1 MTRRIR
7 ELQWHIKQH
16 LYEFIKKFG
25 IELLIVENALSI
37 PMNIPLG
44 LALTEL
50 IARPDFQRSVTIM
63 IFHGNVNDFW

>member
-16 LYEFIKKFG
+16 LYEFIKQFG

-50 IARPDFQRSVTIM
+50 IAETGSSNDRSPS
-63 IFHGNVNDFW
+63 